1 MAASTVVVTG
11 AGGFLGW
18 HLRCRLRAVSAHEV
32 VPVYRADWCPERL
45 AQVVASAGTVVHL
58 AGVNRGA
65 DADVEQGNVQL
76 AEDLVRALDEAGGR
90 PRLVFANSVQAG
102 ADTPYGRGKAAAARL
117 LSRWAS
123 QRGTPFA
130 DVVLPNV
137 FGEHG
142 RPFYNSFVATFC
154 HQLVAGERP
163 RVVDDRTLPMLPAQ
177 WAAQVLGEAIDG
189 GVAGTVDAP
198 AQRHGVGE
206 VLARLQQIH
215 ARYRCGELPG
225 SADPFDRALFNTYR
239 SFLPP
244 AQWELPLPVRT
255 DPRGRLVEWVRSHG
269 GSGQGFVS
277 STRPGQRRGDHFHL
291 EKVERFVVL
300 SGQGRILLRRL
311 LTDQMV
317 TVAVDGERPV
327 AVDMPTLWAHALV
340 NGGERDLL
348 TMFWVDELYDPQRA
362 DTFPEPV
369 DSQR

>member
-11 AGGFLGW
+11 AGGFLAW
-18 HLRCRLRAVSAHEV
+18 HLRCRLRALSAHEV

-45 AQVVASAGTVVHL
+45 PQVLASAGTVVHL
-58 AGVNRGA
+58 AGVNRGT
-65 DADVEQGNVQL
+65 DAAVEHGNIQL
-76 AEDLVRALDEAGGR
+76 AQDLVRALDEAGVR
-90 PRLVFANSVQAG
+90 PHVVFANSVQAR
-102 ADTPYGRGKAAAARL
+102 ADTPYGRGKSAAASL
-117 LSRWAS
+117 LAGWAS
-123 QRGTPFA
+123 QRGARFA
-130 DVVLPNV
+130 DVVLPNL

-163 RVVDDRTLPMLPAQ
+163 RVVDDRSLPMLPAQ
-177 WAAQVLGEAIDG
+177 WAARALIEVIDAGEA
-189 GVAGTVDAP
+189 GTINVP

-206 VLARLQQIH
+206 VLQRLQQIH
-215 ARYRCGELPG
+215 SRYQRAELPG

-244 AQWELPLPVRT
+244 TQWALPLPVRA

-300 SGQGRILLRRL
+300 GGRGRILLRRL
-311 LTDQMV
+311 LTDQVV
-317 TVAVDGERPV
+317 TVAVDGDTPV
-327 AVDMPTLWAHALV
+327 AVDMPALWVHALV
-340 NGGERDLL
+340 NDGEPDLIA
-348 TMFWVDELYDPQRA
+348 TFWVDELYDPQRA

-369 DSQR
+369 DNRG